1 MNINTHIYILIAL
14 SFNACVP
21 LCGIVIALMRY
32 FACGGFCPSVR
43 ACVCMY
49 TFLCHCVNFHTHS
62 IHNTTLEMENAR
74 EETQQQ
80 QEQQKRRKNG
90 NTGNNKRSSTALSPS
105 LSLSNSL
112 SLLPCHLLSC
122 RVHVC
127 ACVCILVTVFGFVSA
142 PHHLSFCFAIFTA
155 FAVLCFCLCM
165 FIPAPNCCAPK

>member
-1 MNINTHIYILIAL
+1 MVVFA
-14 SFNACVP
+14 P
-21 LCGIVIALMRY
+21 LC
-32 FACGGFCPSVR
+32 VR

-90 NTGNNKRSSTALSPS
+90 NTGNNKRSSTALS
-105 LSLSNSL
+105 LSNSL
-112 SLLPCHLLSC
+112 SLLPCHLLSG

-127 ACVCILVTVFGFVSA
+127 ACVCILVTVFGFVSV
-142 PHHLSFCFAIFTA
+142 PPPTTSLFVLPFLLPLLCCA
-155 FAVLCFCLCM
+155 FACACL
-165 FIPAPNCCAPK
+165 FLPLIAAPQSRQQIL